1 MEYEDILVNL
11 KVLEKVQIN
20 EKLHSRGKYLNVE
33 YVSVIPVSIR
43 RWLRQDTRDEMLK
56 KIKNIIQTGLNIVD
70 GDETFK
76 RQQILDNSIDESK
89 KEIRLT
95 RLKRLEKKLK
105 SNILKRKKAISKN
118 G

>member
-1 MEYEDILVNL
+1 MTDKLNKENNTHLL
-11 KVLEKVQIN
+11 K
-20 EKLHSRGKYLNVE
+20 
-33 YVSVIPVSIR
+33 
-43 RWLRQDTRDEMLK
+43 DD
-56 KIKNIIQTGLNIVD
+56 
-70 GDETFK
+70 
-76 RQQILDNSIDESK
+76 SK

>member
-1 MEYEDILVNL
+1 MTDKLNKEKNKHLL
-11 KVLEKVQIN
+11 K
-20 EKLHSRGKYLNVE
+20 
-33 YVSVIPVSIR
+33 
-43 RWLRQDTRDEMLK
+43 DD
-56 KIKNIIQTGLNIVD
+56 
-70 GDETFK
+70 
-76 RQQILDNSIDESK
+76 SK